1 MYITRQISPF
11 TLLIISAAV
20 ISFFTHTLHHQ
31 EPAQPTAVVAA
42 AAAAQKAHSPHQTS
56 PSWFSRISGYL
67 EKNRSLSFTL
77 VLVFFLG
84 LLMSLTPCIYPMIP
98 ITVGIL
104 QSQGTS
110 SIMRNFLLAC
120 AYTCGI
126 ATTFACFGLLAAYT
140 GQLFG
145 ALMYNPFVILIFCA
159 LLMYLGF
166 SMLGFYEF
174 YMPSW
179 LQPKGTIGR
188 GGSYIAAFT
197 FGAISG
203 TVASPC
209 ISPGLVLLLSI
220 VSHMQ
225 NVFLGFILLFIFGI
239 GLSIPLLIIGTFS
252 NALAHMPRAGMWMVR
267 IKQLM
272 GVVLLL
278 TALYFFYTAF
288 YRRYFPVIEPIT
300 SSSSLWITDF
310 SQAQQRAR
318 EENKKILLKIYT
330 PVCNLCT
337 AIDRKIFSDTAVQ
350 HAIAACICVKLD
362 ATDSHVQEILKKYS
376 IVGAPTIIIIDNV
389 SGDQL
394 FRWTGEL
401 YDSRPETFIEEL
413 QLFL

>member
-1 MYITRQISPF
+1 MYITRHLSTF
-11 TLLIISAAV
+11 TLLVISAAV

-31 EPAQPTAVVAA
+31 PPAQTAAVV
-42 AAAAQKAHSPHQTS
+42 AAQKAHSPHHQTS
-56 PSWFSRISGYL
+56 SSWFSRISAYL

-145 ALMYNPFVILIFCA
+145 ALMYNPFVILLFCA
-159 LLMYLGF
+159 LLIYLGF

-179 LQPKGTIGR
+179 LQPKGNIGR

-300 SSSSLWITDF
+300 SSSSLWLTDF
-310 SQAQQRAR
+310 SQAQNRAR
-318 EENKKILLKIYT
+318 EENKKILLKI
-330 PVCNLCT
+330 
-337 AIDRKIFSDTAVQ
+337 
-350 HAIAACICVKLD
+350 
-362 ATDSHVQEILKKYS
+362 
-376 IVGAPTIIIIDNV
+376 
-389 SGDQL
+389 
-394 FRWTGEL
+394 
-401 YDSRPETFIEEL
+401 
-413 QLFL
+413 